1 MIIPFRIMFLR
12 LKCIK
17 KDVFF
22 GINFCDVGI
31 LWKKCEIYFCN
42 PNVLTKFFPA
52 KSKKEDAIYMGIIYM
67 LSYREIY
74 FVKKFTFCRR
84 LCGVINFSVY

>member
-1 MIIPFRIMFLR
+1 MEKMRNLFLQSQCFN
-12 LKCIK
+12 KI
-17 KDVFF
+17 FS
-22 GINFCDVGI
+22 
-31 LWKKCEIYFCN
+31 
-42 PNVLTKFFPA
+42 A
-52 KSKKEDAIYMGIIYM
+52 KSKKEDATYMGIIYM